1 MPNFDPTR
9 EFHDELLSA
18 YLDDELAPEEC
29 ARVEQ
34 RLATDPRA
42 KQLLDE
48 LRAVSQAMKSV
59 PSATVGSDLC
69 DSVLRRAER
78 AMLVPGERAPA
89 GGVRNL
95 VRRLPFGRSKRA
107 WVWAGV
113 ALAAGLMLMFFDR
126 EPERNQGLPAV
137 VAERDRAAELK
148 PLAVEQS
155 SASGEVETLAVG
167 RPAAPA
173 SAPAA
178 ALKTSRLAVAD
189 GYQGGVGGSAAA
201 IDGREAE
208 ASDNQEQMIVYV
220 NVKPEALRSRAFDA
234 VLARNQIEVEPSAVS
249 DLDKSK
255 SAGEL
260 QEPQEQEP
268 QEVDLL
274 LLEAA
279 PEQIASTLAELKADH
294 TNYLDIE
301 VEAERAGSQ
310 RSGAA
315 ERSDYDFK
323 QYNRGVVPLQQKQQ
337 NATNRNFYYQT
348 EQGSIDVGRSLGREV
363 ELEQRRLS
371 DDQLS
376 ESVQSRA
383 VRLQPQSVARS
394 GPANEVPADEIL
406 NRSGAIATRPP
417 AAAPA
422 LGYPYGGG
430 KLGLARRAK
439 QELAAKAEMLQVLFV
454 LTAGTDSTT
463 DQPAT
468 AKADTSSTAE
478 EGLKSDER

>member
-1 MPNFDPTR
+1 
-9 EFHDELLSA
+9 
-18 YLDDELAPEEC
+18 
-29 ARVEQ
+29 
-34 RLATDPRA
+34 
-42 KQLLDE
+42 
-48 LRAVSQAMKSV
+48 
-59 PSATVGSDLC
+59 
-69 DSVLRRAER
+69 
-78 AMLVPGERAPA
+78 
-89 GGVRNL
+89 
-95 VRRLPFGRSKRA
+95 
-107 WVWAGV
+107 V

-126 EPERNQGLPAV
+126 EPERNQGLPAA
-137 VAERDRAAELK
+137 VANRDRAAELK
-148 PLAVEQS
+148 SLAVEQS

-178 ALKTSRLAVAD
+178 ALKPSRIAVAD
-189 GYQGGVGGSAAA
+189 GYQGGGVGGSAAA
-201 IDGREAE
+201 IDGQEAE
-208 ASDNQEQMIVYV
+208 AGDDQEQMIVYV

-255 SAGEL
+255 LAGEL
-260 QEPQEQEP
+260 QEP

-310 RSGAA
+310 RSQTA
-315 ERSDYDFK
+315 EPSDYNFT
-323 QYNRGVVPLQQKQQ
+323 QYNRGVVSLQQKQQ

-348 EQGSIDVGRSLGREV
+348 EQGSIDVRRSLGREV
-363 ELEQRRLS
+363 ELDQRRLS

-394 GPANEVPADEIL
+394 GPANEVPAEEIL
-406 NRSGAIATRPP
+406 DRSGAIAGRP
-417 AAAPA
+417 AAPEP
-422 LGYPYGGG
+422 GYSFGGG

-478 EGLKSDER
+478 EGLKKDD